1 MLRAMSRNVTNALEK
16 AVMEGDNPVE
26 LMLNKVEHQEGT
38 LWALNKFREHK
49 LEEIIIKSRVAWECI
64 PKDGGKFH
72 RKLNN
77 IAKDR

>member
-1 MLRAMSRNVTNALEK
+1 
-16 AVMEGDNPVE
+16 MEGDNPVYDIGWNIKKE
-26 LMLNKVEHQEGT
+26 FITIMNLSYN
-38 LWALNKFREHK
+38 
-49 LEEIIIKSRVAWECI
+49 EEIIIKSRVAWECI